1 MRYLEQKR
9 AIDVFVSALALIL
22 LAPVLLFIAVL
33 IKVDSKG
40 PVLFKQQRV
49 GQDETLFW
57 IYKFRTM
64 RNDTP
69 KDVPTHLFAGSTKHI
84 TPIGAVL
91 RKTSFDELPQL
102 VNILKGDMA
111 LVGPR
116 PALWNQTDLIEARRA
131 EGVVPVKPGL
141 TGWAQVKGRDELPI
155 EVKAKFDG
163 DYARHMG
170 HRLDFVCVL
179 LTVRNVLLRK
189 GIIEGQV
196 EPPPVPLKEKEMTHV
211 AKK

>member
-1 MRYLEQKR
+1 MRYLNQKR
-9 AIDVFVSALALIL
+9 KLDIVLSSLALFL
-22 LAPVLLFIAVL
+22 LAPLLVL
-33 IKVDSKG
+33 IAILIKLDSKG

-64 RNDTP
+64 RDDTP
-69 KDVPTHLFAGSTKHI
+69 KDVPTHLFADPTKHI
-84 TPIGAVL
+84 TPIGSVL
-91 RKTSFDELPQL
+91 RKTSLDELPQL

-131 EGVVPVKPGL
+131 EGVGPVKPGL

-163 DYARHMG
+163 DYVRHMG
-170 HRLDFVCVL
+170 HRLDLVCIL

-189 GIIEGQV
+189 GIIEGQA
-196 EPPPVPLKEKEMTHV
+196 EPPTVPLKEKEMTHV

>member
-9 AIDVFVSALALIL
+9 AIDVFVSGLALIL
-22 LAPVLLFIAVL
+22 LAPLFVILAVL

-49 GQDETLFW
+49 GQGETLFQM
-57 IYKFRTM
+57 YKFRTM

-69 KDVPTHLFAGSTKHI
+69 KDVPTHLFADPMKHI

-91 RKTSFDELPQL
+91 RKTSLDELPQL

-116 PALWNQTDLIEARRA
+116 PALWNQLDLIEARRS
-131 EGVVPVKPGL
+131 EGVAAVRPGL

-155 EVKAKFDG
+155 EIKAKFDG
-163 DYARHMG
+163 DYVRHMG
-170 HRLDFVCVL
+170 HRLDLVCIL
-179 LTVRNVLLRK
+179 LTIRNVLLRE

-196 EPPPVPLKEKEMTHV
+196 EPPTVPLKEQEMTRV